1 MRNNLGHR
9 VQIELFRDG
18 ADTPAVIGTDYIVFI
33 DGRWSQATAVAHI
46 EEYVDTYTRNERERT
61 GMEWRRSVYRLRR
74 RDSVTI

>member
-18 ADTPAVIGTDYIVFI
+18 ADTPAVIGTDYTVSI
-33 DGRWSQATAVAHI
+33 DGRWSQATAVSVVEAVAH
-46 EEYVDTYTRNERERT
+46 EASASY
-61 GMEWRRSVYRLRR
+61 GMEWRRSVYRLRQ